1 MLGLI
6 DRVKFEGVAKGHT
19 TPKNWTSW
27 HQLLVWRQERLKKK
41 KKVIGKLDIEKVV
54 GKGEGKEQE
63 NFIT

>member
-1 MLGLI
+1 MTSVTGLETGKI
-6 DRVKFEGVAKGHT
+6 
-19 TPKNWTSW
+19 
-27 HQLLVWRQERLKKK
+27 KKK